1 MSEVSS
7 YKGGLGL
14 PFSTLS
20 EEEKSKVKYIITDVD
35 DTITRRG
42 KLTPEAL
49 KALWDLKFA
58 GKTIVLLTGGSAG
71 WADCYIRQWPVDIVI
86 AESGAVMMGHAPDGS
101 IIYTVNPLIKQPE
114 TNERRQKLLKVTA
127 GLALSSDQYARLFDI
142 AYDKAKLTSDE
153 IRILKNTI
161 KLSGAYYAE
170 SSIHVNVWFAP
181 YDKRSA
187 LEHFMRALYN
197 IDGKR
202 LREESVYLGDSYNDQ
217 PMFEYIP
224 LSVGMHFIEDH
235 RNEFQ
240 HLPMYITKGE
250 GGVGFAEFT
259 RELLRTN

>member
-1 MSEVSS
+1 MSDHEALR
-7 YKGGLGL
+7 GGLGL
-14 PFSTLS
+14 PFSILS
-20 EEEKSKVKYIITDVD
+20 EEEKSRIKYVITDVD

-49 KALWDLKFA
+49 KALWDLKLA

-71 WADCYIRQWPVDIVI
+71 WADCYIRQWPVDTVI

-101 IIYTVNPLIKQPE
+101 IVYTVNPLIKQPE
-114 TNERRQKLLKVTA
+114 VNEKKQKLMKATA

-142 AYDKAKLTSDE
+142 AYDKARLSPEE

-187 LEHFMRALYN
+187 LEHFMKSLYN
-197 IDGKR
+197 VDSQE
-202 LREESVYLGDSYNDQ
+202 LRKHSVYLGDSYNDQ
-217 PMFEYIP
+217 PMFDYIP

-235 RNEFQ
+235 RDEFQ
-240 HLPMYITKGE
+240 HLPLYITKGE
-250 GGVGFAEFT
+250 GGVGFAEFAN
-259 RELLRTN
+259 ELLRK